1 MLTPSGRERI
11 PAAPELRMKRLGF
24 AFAALALSLAVAL
37 LVAEVG
43 LRLAPPTPRRV
54 VVRESAV
61 GAFGEVRGLPTWYS
75 HHRWDSPEQIARRR
89 DPSCDGDP
97 ASFRVVVVGD
107 SILHGLSVPLEDVAT
122 TRLAEGLRARAPGVR
137 VCVRNLAEP
146 GYGLA
151 QMLAVGRDAVAQ
163 TRPQVV
169 LVELWALAR
178 SPYRVGGTVYQ
189 LAGDPDDPAWGRPF
203 GLPHPLQR
211 ALLRTSALYELAFNA
226 APDPPLPEVGLWP
239 WFDREL
245 RGLRDDAAA
254 HGGVLLGVL
263 PADLSNPWD
272 RQLDGIEGAHRR
284 YEAWGAANGVQTVR
298 FAKLLHDV
306 DPREV
311 ARDPVHLDDQ
321 GQRLLGDRLVDVVGP
336 RLDAWRAAGVQP

>member
-1 MLTPSGRERI
+1 
-11 PAAPELRMKRLGF
+11 MKRLGF
-24 AFAALALSLAVAL
+24 AFAALVLSLAVAL
-37 LVAEVG
+37 LVGEAW
-43 LRLAPPTPRRV
+43 LRVASPTPRRV

-61 GAFGEVRGLPTWYS
+61 GPFGEARGLPTWYS
-75 HHRWDSPEQIARRR
+75 HHRWDSPAQVARRR
-89 DPSCDGDP
+89 DTTCDGDP

-107 SILHGLSVPLEDVAT
+107 SILHGLSVPFEDVAT

-151 QMLAVGRDAVAQ
+151 QMLAVGRDAVAS

-169 LVELWALAR
+169 LVELWAVAR
-178 SPYRVGGTVYQ
+178 FPYRVGGTVYQ
-189 LAGDPDDPAWGRPF
+189 LAGDPDDPTWGRPF

-226 APDPPLPEVGLWP
+226 APDPRLPAEGLWP

-245 RGLRDDAAA
+245 RGLRDDVAA
-254 HGGVLLGVL
+254 HGGVLVGVL

-272 RQLDGIEGAHRR
+272 RQLDGIEEAHRR
-284 YEAWGAANGVQTVR
+284 YEAWGAASGVRTVR
-298 FAKLLHDV
+298 FAELLHDV

-311 ARDPVHLDDQ
+311 AMDPVHLDER
-321 GQRLLGDRLVDVVGP
+321 GQRLLGGRLVDVVGP
-336 RLDAWRAAGVQP
+336 VLDSWRAAQVRP